1 MWRKRFIPGK
11 FSMRKR
17 FLAGAAVLALAC
29 LVFSSSIGEAQNVG
43 ASSRRAYDP
52 TTEQLLTRLQSLLMR
67 GNSQEAQQLM
77 QRIIDGS
84 GFIQPLAEIY
94 YRLAQNES
102 NGPALVGHYLAII
115 DHWPESAWA
124 QKAAIELVPLIVMSA
139 GRWGLERE
147 SLIWNQAPKILAPSP
162 DAVNLGDN
170 PEDLRADA
178 FIQLL
183 HLAHF
188 RNDDA
193 RVNSLLA
200 EIPPRAVNYQ
210 DQIDLAR
217 AFAFVRSGDRLKT
230 SKAFQEWLAKYKDSD
245 FRPLAILALY
255 SSSEGKAQMDEAVRM
270 VEAYHDTLEAVW
282 LRSSLSGNR

>member
-1 MWRKRFIPGK
+1 MRRKQDILSRF
-11 FSMRKR
+11 SWWKR
-17 FLAGAAVLALAC
+17 IAAGAAILALAC
-29 LVFSSSIGEAQNVG
+29 FFFSSPIGEAQNVN
-43 ASSRRAYDP
+43 ASRRVYDP
-52 TTEQLLTRLQSLLMR
+52 TTEQLLNQLQSHLMR
-67 GNSQEAQQLM
+67 GNFQEAQQLM

-94 YRLAQNES
+94 YQLAHNET
-102 NGPALVGHYLAII
+102 NGPALVKHYLTII
-115 DHWPESAWA
+115 NHWPESAWA
-124 QKAAIELVPLIVMSA
+124 QKAVIELAPLIIMSG
-139 GRWGLERE
+139 GRWGLDQE
-147 SLIWNQAPKILAPSP
+147 SLIWDQSSKILTPSP

-193 RVNSLLA
+193 WVNNLLA
-200 EIPPRAVNYQ
+200 DIPPRAAMYQ

-217 AFAFVRSGDRLKT
+217 AFAYVRSGDRRKT
-230 SKAFQEWLAKYKDSD
+230 SKAFQDWLAKYKNSD

-255 SSSEGKAQMDEAVRM
+255 SSSEGKKQMDEALEM

-282 LRSSLSGNR
+282 LRSSLSGDR